1 MVMAKRSIRDLDV
14 QNKRVLLRVDYNVP
28 MSKDGAIT
36 DDKRILETLPTIRY
50 LLDKNAIIILVTHMG
65 RPDGKIVESLR
76 LDKIAQRLSALLGKP
91 VNKLNS
97 VVGPDVTEVVAN
109 AKPGDIIMLENVRF
123 LKEEKNGSEELAKK
137 LAALADVYVDDAFA
151 TAHRPD
157 TSVAGVP
164 QFLPSAAGFLL
175 EKEINILETVTTSA
189 KKPFIAILGG
199 AKVSDKIGLI
209 KNLLTKTDA
218 ILIGGGM
225 AFTFLKAIGYAI
237 GFSLVEEDYLKVAD
251 EIIEAAKTR
260 GTRLL
265 LPVDVM
271 VTNEIKA
278 GSSHRIV
285 DIEEIPADQIGVD
298 IGPKTIQAF
307 KEEIAKAN
315 TIIWNGPM
323 GVIEIAEFA
332 EGTKSLARI
341 IAARSGALTVA
352 GGGETA
358 SVIDALNLQSD
369 FKHVS
374 TGGGA
379 FLEYLEGKQ
388 LPGIEAID
396 SVD

>member
-1 MVMAKRSIRDLDV
+1 MTKRSIRDLDV

-50 LLDKNAIIILVTHMG
+50 LLDKKATIIIVTHMG
-65 RPDGKIVESLR
+65 RPDGKTVESLR

-97 VVGPDVTEVVAN
+97 VVGPDVTEAVAN

-175 EKEINILETVTTSA
+175 EKEIDVLETITTSA

-225 AFTFLKAIGYAI
+225 AFTFLKAMGYAV

-251 EIIEAAKTR
+251 EIIEAAKAK

-265 LPVDVM
+265 LPVDVI

-298 IGPKTIQAF
+298 IGPETLEAF
-307 KEEIAKAN
+307 EAEIAKAN

-332 EGTKSLARI
+332 EGTKSLARL
-341 IAARSGALTVA
+341 IAARSDALTVA

-358 SVIDALNLQSD
+358 SVIDALNLQKD

-396 SVD
+396 SAD

>member
-1 MVMAKRSIRDLDV
+1 MAKRSIRDLDV
-14 QNKRVLLRVDYNVP
+14 RNKRVLLRVDYNVP
-28 MSKDGAIT
+28 VSKDGAIT

-50 LLDKNAIIILVTHMG
+50 LLEQSAVVILVTHMG
-65 RPDGKIVESLR
+65 RPDGKVVESLR
-76 LDKIAQRLSALLGKP
+76 LDKVAQRLAALLGKS
-91 VNKLNS
+91 VTKLNS
-97 VVGPDVTEVVAN
+97 VVGPDVTKAVAE

-123 LKEEKNGSEELAKK
+123 LKEEKNDESDELAKQ

-175 EKEINILETVTTSA
+175 EKEINVLETVTLSA

-209 KNLLTKTDA
+209 KNLLTKTDS

-225 AFTFLKAIGYAI
+225 AFTFLKAMGYAI

-251 EIIEAAKTR
+251 EIMQDAKTR
-260 GTRLL
+260 GVRLL
-265 LPVDVM
+265 LPADVV
-271 VTNEIKA
+271 VTSEIKTGNA
-278 GSSHRIV
+278 YATV
-285 DIEEIPADQIGVD
+285 DIEEIPGDQIGVD

-307 KEEIAKAN
+307 GAEVAKAN

-323 GVIEIAEFA
+323 GVIEIPEFA
-332 EGTKSLARI
+332 EGTRILARL
-341 IAARSGALTVA
+341 IAANSTALTVA

-358 SVIDALNLQSD
+358 SVIDALNLQSQ

-396 SVD
+396 SAD

>member
-1 MVMAKRSIRDLDV
+1 MTKRSIRDLDV
-14 QNKRVLLRVDYNVP
+14 RNKRVLLRVDYNVP

-50 LLDKNAIIILVTHMG
+50 LLDKNATIILVTHMG

-76 LDKIAQRLSALLGKP
+76 LDKVAQRLSALLGKP
-91 VNKLNS
+91 VSKLNS
-97 VVGPDVTEVVAN
+97 VVGPDVTDAVAS

-164 QFLPSAAGFLL
+164 QFLPSAAGLLL
-175 EKEINILETVTTSA
+175 EKEIDVLETVTTSA

-225 AFTFLKAIGYAI
+225 AFTFLKAMGYGI
-237 GFSLVEEDYLKVAD
+237 GFSLVEEDYLKVAE
-251 EIIEAAKTR
+251 EILEAAKTR
-260 GTRLL
+260 GTRLI
-265 LPVDVM
+265 LPVDVI
-271 VTNEIKA
+271 VTSEIKA
-278 GSSHRIV
+278 GSSHRTV

-298 IGPKTIQAF
+298 IGPKSVQAF
-307 KEEIAKAN
+307 EAEIAKAN

-341 IAARSGALTVA
+341 IAARTGALTVA

>member
-1 MVMAKRSIRDLDV
+1 MTKRSIRDLDV

-28 MSKDGAIT
+28 MSKEGAIT

-50 LLDKNAIIILVTHMG
+50 LLGKNATIIVVTHMG
-65 RPDGKIVESLR
+65 RPDGRIVESLR

-91 VNKLNS
+91 VSKLNS
-97 VVGPDVTEVVAN
+97 VVGPDVAEVVAN

-123 LKEEKNGSEELAKK
+123 LKEEKTGSEELAKQ

-175 EKEINILETVTTSA
+175 EKEINVLETVTTSA

-225 AFTFLKAIGYAI
+225 AFTFLKAMGYGV

-251 EIIEAAKTR
+251 EIIEAARRK

-265 LPVDVM
+265 LPVDVV

-298 IGPKTIQAF
+298 IGPETLEAF
-307 KEEIAKAN
+307 KAEIAKAS
-315 TIIWNGPM
+315 TVIWNGPM
-323 GVIEIAEFA
+323 GVIELPEFA
-332 EGTKSLARI
+332 EGTRSLARI
-341 IAARSGALTVA
+341 VAARSDALTVA

-358 SVIDALNLQSD
+358 SVIDALNLQND

-396 SVD
+396 QAE

>member
-1 MVMAKRSIRDLDV
+1 MAKRSIRDLDV

-65 RPDGKIVESLR
+65 RPGGKIVESLR

-97 VVGPDVTEVVAN
+97 VVGPDVTKVVAN

-225 AFTFLKAIGYAI
+225 AFTFLKAMGYAI

-265 LPVDVM
+265 LPVDVII
-271 VTNEIKA
+271 TNEIKT

-298 IGPKTIQAF
+298 IGPKTIEVFEA
-307 KEEIAKAN
+307 EIAKAN

-332 EGTKSLARI
+332 EGTKSLARV

-358 SVIDALNLQSD
+358 SVIDALNLQDD

-396 SVD
+396 SAD

>member
-1 MVMAKRSIRDLDV
+1 MTKRGIKDLDV

-28 MSKDGAIT
+28 VSKDGAIT

-65 RPDGKIVESLR
+65 RPDGKVVESLR
-76 LDKIAQRLSALLGKP
+76 LDKIAQRLSSLLGKP
-91 VNKLNS
+91 VKKLTS
-97 VVGPDVTEVVAN
+97 VIGPDVTEVVAN

-175 EKEINILETVTTSA
+175 EKEIDVLETVTTSA
-189 KKPFIAILGG
+189 RKPFIAILGG

-225 AFTFLKAIGYAI
+225 AFTFLKAMGYAI

-265 LPVDVM
+265 LPVDVI

-278 GSSHRIV
+278 GNPYHVV

-298 IGPKTIQAF
+298 IGPKTIRAF
-307 KEEIAKAN
+307 KEEIAKAS

-323 GVIEIAEFA
+323 GVIEIDEFA
-332 EGTKSLARI
+332 EGTKALARI
-341 IAARSGALTVA
+341 IAARSDALTVA

-358 SVIDALNLQSD
+358 SVIDALNLQHD

-396 SVD
+396 SMD

>member
-1 MVMAKRSIRDLDV
+1 MTKRSIRDIDV

-50 LLDKNAIIILVTHMG
+50 LLDKNATIILVTHMG

-97 VVGPDVTEVVAN
+97 VVGPDVTEAVAN

-175 EKEINILETVTTSA
+175 EKEIDVLETVTTSA

-225 AFTFLKAIGYAI
+225 AFTFLKAMGYAI

-251 EIIEAAKTR
+251 EIIKAAKTK
-260 GTRLL
+260 GVRLL
-265 LPVDVM
+265 LPVDVI

-278 GSSHRIV
+278 GSSHHIV
-285 DIEEIPADQIGVD
+285 DIEDIPADQIGVD
-298 IGPKTIQAF
+298 IGPKTVQAF
-307 KEEIAKAN
+307 AAEIAKAN

-358 SVIDALNLQSD
+358 SVIDALNLQND

>member
-1 MVMAKRSIRDLDV
+1 MTKRSIKNLDV
-14 QNKRVLLRVDYNVP
+14 RNKRVLLRVDYNVP

-50 LLDKNAIIILVTHMG
+50 LLEQNATIIVVTHMG

-91 VNKLNS
+91 VSKLNS
-97 VVGPDVTEVVAN
+97 VVGPDVTDAVAG

-123 LKEEKNGSEELAKK
+123 LKEEKNGSEELAKQ

-175 EKEINILETVTTSA
+175 EKEIDVLETVTTSA

-225 AFTFLKAIGYAI
+225 AFTFLKAMGYGI
-237 GFSLVEEDYLKVAD
+237 GFSLVEEDYLKVAE
-251 EIIEAAKTR
+251 EILEAAKAE

-265 LPVDVM
+265 LPVDVI
-271 VTNEIKA
+271 VTSEIKA
-278 GSSHRIV
+278 GSSYRIV

-298 IGPKTIQAF
+298 IGPKTVQAF
-307 KEEIAKAN
+307 EAEIAKAN

-341 IAARSGALTVA
+341 IAARTGALTVA

-358 SVIDALNLQSD
+358 SVIDALNLQND

>member
-1 MVMAKRSIRDLDV
+1 MTKRSIKDLDV

-50 LLDKNAIIILVTHMG
+50 LLDKNATIILVTHMG

-123 LKEEKNGSEELAKK
+123 LKGEKNGSEELAKK

-175 EKEINILETVTTSA
+175 EKEIDVLETVTTSA

-225 AFTFLKAIGYAI
+225 AFTFLKAMGYAI

-265 LPVDVM
+265 LPVDVI

-298 IGPKTIQAF
+298 IGPKTIEVFEA
-307 KEEIAKAN
+307 EIAKAN

-332 EGTKSLARI
+332 EGTKSLARV

-358 SVIDALNLQSD
+358 SVIDALNLQND

-396 SVD
+396 SAD

>member
-1 MVMAKRSIRDLDV
+1 MTKRSIKDLDV

-28 MSKDGAIT
+28 VSKDGAIT

-50 LLDKNAIIILVTHMG
+50 LLDKNATIILVTHMG

-76 LDKIAQRLSALLGKP
+76 LDKIAQRLSSLLGKP

-97 VVGPDVTEVVAN
+97 VIGPDVTEVVAN

-175 EKEINILETVTTSA
+175 EKEIDVLETVTTSA
-189 KKPFIAILGG
+189 RKPFIAILGG

-225 AFTFLKAIGYAI
+225 AFTFLKAMGYAI

-265 LPVDVM
+265 LPMDVI

-307 KEEIAKAN
+307 EEEIAKAS

-323 GVIEIAEFA
+323 GVIEIDEFA

-341 IAARSGALTVA
+341 VAMRSDALTVA

-358 SVIDALNLQSD
+358 SVIDALNLQHD

>member
-1 MVMAKRSIRDLDV
+1 MTKRGIKDLDI

-28 MSKDGAIT
+28 VSKDGAIT

-123 LKEEKNGSEELAKK
+123 LKEEKNGSEELAKE
-137 LAALADVYVDDAFA
+137 LAALAEVYVDDAFA

-175 EKEINILETVTTSA
+175 EKEIDVLETVTTSA
-189 KKPFIAILGG
+189 RKPFIAILGG

-225 AFTFLKAIGYAI
+225 AFTFLKAMGYAI

-265 LPVDVM
+265 LPVDVI

-278 GSSHRIV
+278 GNPYRIV

-298 IGPKTIQAF
+298 IGPKTIRAF
-307 KEEIAKAN
+307 EEEIAKAS

-323 GVIEIAEFA
+323 GVIEIDEFA
-332 EGTKSLARI
+332 EATKALARI
-341 IAARSGALTVA
+341 IAARSDALTVA

-358 SVIDALNLQSD
+358 SVIDALNLQHD

-396 SVD
+396 SAD

>member
-1 MVMAKRSIRDLDV
+1 MTKRSIRDLDV

-50 LLDKNAIIILVTHMG
+50 LLDKNATIILVTHMG
-65 RPDGKIVESLR
+65 RPDGRIVESLR
-76 LDKIAQRLSALLGKP
+76 LDKIALRLSALLGKP
-91 VNKLNS
+91 VTKLNS

-123 LKEEKNGSEELAKK
+123 LKEEKSGSEELAKK

-175 EKEINILETVTTSA
+175 EKEINVLETVTTSA

-225 AFTFLKAIGYAI
+225 AFTFLKAMGYAV

-251 EIIEAAKTR
+251 EIIEAARTK

-265 LPVDVM
+265 LPIDVII
-271 VTNEIKA
+271 TNEIRT

-298 IGPKTIQAF
+298 IGPETVETF
-307 KEEIAKAN
+307 KAEIAKAN

-323 GVIEIAEFA
+323 GVIEIPEFA
-332 EGTKSLARI
+332 EGTKSLARA
-341 IAARSGALTVA
+341 IAARSDALTVA
-352 GGGETA
+352 GGG
-358 SVIDALNLQSD
+358 
-369 FKHVS
+369 
-374 TGGGA
+374 
-379 FLEYLEGKQ
+379 
-388 LPGIEAID
+388 
-396 SVD
+396 

>member
-1 MVMAKRSIRDLDV
+1 V
-14 QNKRVLLRVDYNVP
+14 
-28 MSKDGAIT
+28 SKDGAIT

-50 LLDKNAIIILVTHMG
+50 LLEQNAIVIVVTHMG
-65 RPDGKIVESLR
+65 RPDGKVVESLR
-76 LDKIAQRLSALLGKP
+76 LDKVAQRLAALLGKP

-97 VVGPDVTEVVAN
+97 VVGPDVTKAVAD
-109 AKPGDIIMLENVRF
+109 AKPGDVLMLENVRF
-123 LKEEKNGSEELAKK
+123 LKEEKNDESDELAKQ

-175 EKEINILETVTTSA
+175 EKEINVLETVTTSA

-209 KNLLTKTDA
+209 KNLLTKTDS

-225 AFTFLKAIGYAI
+225 AFTFLKAMGYAI

-251 EIIEAAKTR
+251 EIMQDAKAK
-260 GTRLL
+260 GVRLL
-265 LPVDVM
+265 LPADV
-271 VTNEIKA
+271 VITSEIKA
-278 GSSHRIV
+278 GNPHATV
-285 DIEEIPADQIGVD
+285 DIEDIPADQIGVD
-298 IGPKTIQAF
+298 IGPKTVEAF
-307 KEEIAKAN
+307 GAEIAKAN

-323 GVIEIAEFA
+323 GVIEIPEFA
-332 EGTKSLARI
+332 EGTKALARL
-341 IAARSGALTVA
+341 IAANTDALTVA

-358 SVIDALNLQSD
+358 SVIDALNLQGQ

-396 SVD
+396 SAE

>member
-1 MVMAKRSIRDLDV
+1 MAKRSIRDLDV
-14 QNKRVLLRVDYNVP
+14 RNKRVLLRVDYNVP
-28 MSKDGAIT
+28 VSKDGAIT

-50 LLDKNAIIILVTHMG
+50 LLEQNAIVIVVTHMG
-65 RPDGKIVESLR
+65 RPDGKVVESLR
-76 LDKIAQRLSALLGKP
+76 LDKVAQRLAALLGKP

-97 VVGPDVTEVVAN
+97 VVGPDVTKAVAD
-109 AKPGDIIMLENVRF
+109 AKPGDVLMLENVRF
-123 LKEEKNGSEELAKK
+123 LKEEKNDESDELAKQ

-175 EKEINILETVTTSA
+175 EKEINVLETVTQSA

-209 KNLLTKTDA
+209 KNLLTKTDS

-225 AFTFLKAIGYAI
+225 AFTFLKAMGYAI

-251 EIIEAAKTR
+251 EIMQDAKAK
-260 GTRLL
+260 GVRLL
-265 LPVDVM
+265 LPADV
-271 VTNEIKA
+271 VITGEIKA
-278 GSSHRIV
+278 GNPHATV
-285 DIEEIPADQIGVD
+285 DIEDIPADQIGVD
-298 IGPKTIQAF
+298 IGPKTVEAF
-307 KEEIAKAN
+307 GAEIAKAN

-323 GVIEIAEFA
+323 GVIEIPEFA
-332 EGTKSLARI
+332 EGTKALARL
-341 IAARSGALTVA
+341 IAANTDALTVA

-358 SVIDALNLQSD
+358 SVIDALNLQSQ

-396 SVD
+396 SAE

>member
-1 MVMAKRSIRDLDV
+1 MTKRSIKDLDV

-28 MSKDGAIT
+28 VSKDGAIT

-50 LLDKNAIIILVTHMG
+50 LLDKNATVILVTHMG
-65 RPDGKIVESLR
+65 RPDGRIVESLR
-76 LDKIAQRLSALLGKP
+76 LDKIAQRLSSLLGKP

-97 VVGPDVTEVVAN
+97 VIGPDVTEVVAN

-175 EKEINILETVTTSA
+175 EKEIDVLETVTTSA
-189 KKPFIAILGG
+189 RKPFIAILGG

-225 AFTFLKAIGYAI
+225 AFTFLKAMGYAI

-265 LPVDVM
+265 LPMDVI

-307 KEEIAKAN
+307 EEEIAKAS

-323 GVIEIAEFA
+323 GVIEIDEFA

-341 IAARSGALTVA
+341 VAMRSDALTVA

-358 SVIDALNLQSD
+358 SVIDALNLQHD

>member
-1 MVMAKRSIRDLDV
+1 VAKRNIRDLNV
-14 QNKRVLLRVDYNVP
+14 RNKKVLLRVDYNVP
-28 MSKDGAIT
+28 VSKEGAIT
-36 DDKRILETLPTIRY
+36 DDKRILETLPTIQY
-50 LLDKNAIIILVTHMG
+50 LLEQNAVIIIVTHMG
-65 RPDGKIVESLR
+65 RPDGKAVESLR
-76 LDKIAQRLSALLGKP
+76 LDKVAQRLSALIGKP
-91 VNKLNS
+91 VHKLNS
-97 VVGPDVTEVVAN
+97 VIGPDVTEAVAN
-109 AKPGDIIMLENVRF
+109 AKAGEIIMLENVRF
-123 LKEEKNGSEELAKK
+123 LKEEKTGSEDFAKQ

-175 EKEINILETVTTSA
+175 QKEIDVLETVTTSA

-199 AKVSDKIGLI
+199 AKVSDKISLI
-209 KNLLTKTDA
+209 KNLLAKADA
-218 ILIGGGM
+218 VLIGGGM
-225 AFTFLKAIGYAI
+225 AFTFLKAKGYAV

-251 EIIEAAKTR
+251 EIIQEARAR
-260 GTRLL
+260 GARLL
-265 LPVDVM
+265 LPVDVV
-271 VTNEIKA
+271 VTNEIKND
-278 GSSHRIV
+278 SSHRVV
-285 DIEEIPADQIGVD
+285 DIEEIPADRIGVD
-298 IGPKTIQAF
+298 IGPDTIAAFQA
-307 KEEIAKAN
+307 EIAKAN

-323 GVIEIAEFA
+323 GVIEIDEFA
-332 EGTKSLARI
+332 KGTRALAQA
-341 IAARSGALTVA
+341 IASNSDALTVA

-358 SVIDALNLQSD
+358 SVIDALGLQKE

>member
-1 MVMAKRSIRDLDV
+1 MTKRSIRDLDV

-50 LLDKNAIIILVTHMG
+50 LLDRNATIIIVTHMG
-65 RPDGKIVESLR
+65 RPDGRVVESLR
-76 LDKIAQRLSALLGKP
+76 LDKIAQRLAALLGKP

-97 VVGPDVTEVVAN
+97 VVGPDVTEAVAN

-123 LKEEKNGSEELAKK
+123 LKEEKNGSEELAKQ

-175 EKEINILETVTTSA
+175 EKEINVLETVTTSA

-225 AFTFLKAIGYAI
+225 AFTFLKAMGYAV

-251 EIIEAAKTR
+251 EIIEAAKTK

-265 LPVDVM
+265 LPVDVV

-298 IGPKTIQAF
+298 IGPETVEAF
-307 KEEIAKAN
+307 KAEIAKAN

-323 GVIEIAEFA
+323 GVIEIPEFA

-341 IAARSGALTVA
+341 IAARSDALTVA

-358 SVIDALNLQSD
+358 SVIDALNLQGD

-396 SVD
+396 QAE

>member
-1 MVMAKRSIRDLDV
+1 MTKRSIRDLDV

-65 RPDGKIVESLR
+65 RPGGKIVESLR

-97 VVGPDVTEVVAN
+97 VVGPDVTKVVAN

-225 AFTFLKAIGYAI
+225 AFTFLKAMGYAI

-265 LPVDVM
+265 LPVDVII
-271 VTNEIKA
+271 TNEIKT

-298 IGPKTIQAF
+298 IGPKTIEVFEA
-307 KEEIAKAN
+307 EIAKAN

-332 EGTKSLARI
+332 EGTKSLARV

-358 SVIDALNLQSD
+358 SVIDALNLQND

-396 SVD
+396 SAD

>member
-1 MVMAKRSIRDLDV
+1 MAKRSIRDLDV
-14 QNKRVLLRVDYNVP
+14 ENKRVLLRVDYNVP
-28 MSKDGAIT
+28 MSKEGAIT

-50 LLDKNAIIILVTHMG
+50 LLEKNATVIIVTHMG
-65 RPDGKIVESLR
+65 RPDGKVVESLR
-76 LDKIAQRLSALLGKP
+76 LDKVAQRLSALIGKP
-91 VNKLNS
+91 VSKLNS
-97 VVGPDVTEVVAN
+97 VVGPATTEAVAN
-109 AKPGDIIMLENVRF
+109 AKPGEIIMLENVRF
-123 LKEEKNGSEELAKK
+123 LKEEKTGSEELAKQ
-137 LAALADVYVDDAFA
+137 LAALADLYVDDAFA

-175 EKEINILETVTTSA
+175 QKEIDVLETVTTSA
-189 KKPFIAILGG
+189 TKPFIAILGG

-209 KNLLTKTDA
+209 KNLLTKTNA
-218 ILIGGGM
+218 VLIGGGM
-225 AFTFLKAIGYAI
+225 AFTFLKAKGYGV

-251 EIIEAAKTR
+251 EIMEEAKAR

-265 LPVDVM
+265 LPVDVV
-271 VTNEIKA
+271 VTNEIKE
-278 GSSHRIV
+278 GGSHRVV
-285 DIEEIPADQIGVD
+285 DIEEIPADRIGVD
-298 IGPKTIQAF
+298 IGPETLAAF
-307 KEEIAKAN
+307 QVEVAAAS

-332 EGTKSLARI
+332 EGTKALARS
-341 IAARSGALTVA
+341 IASNSNALTVA

-358 SVIDALNLQSD
+358 SVIDFLGLQKD

>member
-1 MVMAKRSIRDLDV
+1 MTKRSIRDLDV

-50 LLDKNAIIILVTHMG
+50 LLDKNATIILVTHMG

-97 VVGPDVTEVVAN
+97 VVGPDVTKVVAN

-225 AFTFLKAIGYAI
+225 AFTFLKAMGYAI

-265 LPVDVM
+265 LPVDVII
-271 VTNEIKA
+271 TNDIKT

-298 IGPKTIQAF
+298 IGPKTIEAF
-307 KEEIAKAN
+307 EAEIAKAN

-332 EGTKSLARI
+332 EGTKSLARV
-341 IAARSGALTVA
+341 IAARSDAFTVA

-358 SVIDALNLQSD
+358 SVIDALNLQND

-396 SVD
+396 SAD

>member
-1 MVMAKRSIRDLDV
+1 MAKRSIRDLDV

-97 VVGPDVTEVVAN
+97 VVGPNVTEVVAN

-307 KEEIAKAN
+307 REEIAKAN

>member
-1 MVMAKRSIRDLDV
+1 
-14 QNKRVLLRVDYNVP
+14 KRVLLRVDYNVP

-50 LLDKNAIIILVTHMG
+50 LLDKNATIILVTHMG

-76 LDKIAQRLSALLGKP
+76 LDKVAQRLSALLGKP
-91 VNKLNS
+91 VSKLNS
-97 VVGPDVTEVVAN
+97 VVGPDVTDAVAS

-175 EKEINILETVTTSA
+175 EKEIDVLETVTTSA

-225 AFTFLKAIGYAI
+225 AFTFLKAMGYGI
-237 GFSLVEEDYLKVAD
+237 GFSLVEEDYLKVAE
-251 EIIEAAKTR
+251 EILEAAKTK

-265 LPVDVM
+265 LPVDVI

-278 GSSHRIV
+278 GSSHRTV

-298 IGPKTIQAF
+298 IGPKTVQAF
-307 KEEIAKAN
+307 EAEIAKAN

-341 IAARSGALTVA
+341 IAARTGALTVA

-358 SVIDALNLQSD
+358 SVIDALNLQND

>member
-1 MVMAKRSIRDLDV
+1 MAKRSIRDLDV
-14 QNKRVLLRVDYNVP
+14 RNKRVLLRVDYNVP
-28 MSKDGAIT
+28 VSKDGAIT

-50 LLDKNAIIILVTHMG
+50 LLEQNAIVIVVTHMG
-65 RPDGKIVESLR
+65 RPDGKVVESLR
-76 LDKIAQRLSALLGKP
+76 LDKVAQRLAALLGKP

-97 VVGPDVTEVVAN
+97 VVGPDVTKAVAD
-109 AKPGDIIMLENVRF
+109 AKPGDVLMLENVRF
-123 LKEEKNGSEELAKK
+123 LKEEKNDESDELAKQ

-175 EKEINILETVTTSA
+175 EKEINVLETVTTSA

-209 KNLLTKTDA
+209 KNLLTKTDS

-225 AFTFLKAIGYAI
+225 AFTFLKAMGYAI

-251 EIIEAAKTR
+251 EIMQDAKAK
-260 GTRLL
+260 GVRLL
-265 LPVDVM
+265 LPADV
-271 VTNEIKA
+271 VITSEIKA
-278 GSSHRIV
+278 GNPHATV
-285 DIEEIPADQIGVD
+285 DIEDIPADQIGVD
-298 IGPKTIQAF
+298 IGPKTVEAF
-307 KEEIAKAN
+307 GAEIAKAN

-323 GVIEIAEFA
+323 GVIEIPEFA
-332 EGTKSLARI
+332 EGTKALARL
-341 IAARSGALTVA
+341 IAANTDALTVA

-358 SVIDALNLQSD
+358 SVIDALNLQGQ

-396 SVD
+396 SAE

>member
-1 MVMAKRSIRDLDV
+1 MAKRSIKDLDV
-14 QNKRVLLRVDYNVP
+14 KNKRVLLRVDYNVP
-28 MSKDGAIT
+28 VSKEGAIT

-50 LLDKNAIIILVTHMG
+50 LLERDATVIIVTHMG
-65 RPDGKIVESLR
+65 RPDGKVVDSLR
-76 LDKIAQRLSALLGKP
+76 LDKVSQRLSALLGKP

-97 VVGPDVTEVVAN
+97 VVGPDVTEAIAN
-109 AKPGDIIMLENVRF
+109 AKPGEIIMLENVRF
-123 LKEEKNGSEELAKK
+123 LKEEKTGSEELAKQ

-175 EKEINILETVTTSA
+175 QKEIEVLETVTTSA

-218 ILIGGGM
+218 VLIGGGM
-225 AFTFLKAIGYAI
+225 AFTFLKAKGYGV

-251 EIIEAAKTR
+251 EIIEEAKSR

-265 LPVDVM
+265 LPVDVI
-271 VTNEIKA
+271 VTNEIKE
-278 GSSHRIV
+278 GSSHRVV
-285 DIEEIPADQIGVD
+285 DIEEIPADRIGVD
-298 IGPKTIQAF
+298 IGPETLAAF
-307 KEEIAKAN
+307 EVEVAAAS

-323 GVIEIAEFA
+323 GVIEIGEFA
-332 EGTKSLARI
+332 EGTKALARS
-341 IAARSGALTVA
+341 IASNSNALTVA

-358 SVIDALNLQSD
+358 SVIDALGLQKD

>member
-1 MVMAKRSIRDLDV
+1 MAKRSIKDLDV

-50 LLDKNAIIILVTHMG
+50 LLDKNATIILVTHMG

-97 VVGPDVTEVVAN
+97 VVGPDVTEVVTN

-175 EKEINILETVTTSA
+175 EKEIDVLETVTTSA

-225 AFTFLKAIGYAI
+225 AFTFLKAMGYAI

-298 IGPKTIQAF
+298 VGPKTIQAF
-307 KEEIAKAN
+307 KAEIAKAN

-323 GVIEIAEFA
+323 GVIEIVEFA
-332 EGTKSLARI
+332 EGTKSLARA

-358 SVIDALNLQSD
+358 SVIDALNLQND

>member
-1 MVMAKRSIRDLDV
+1 
-14 QNKRVLLRVDYNVP
+14 
-28 MSKDGAIT
+28 
-36 DDKRILETLPTIRY
+36 
-50 LLDKNAIIILVTHMG
+50 
-65 RPDGKIVESLR
+65 
-76 LDKIAQRLSALLGKP
+76 
-91 VNKLNS
+91 
-97 VVGPDVTEVVAN
+97 
-109 AKPGDIIMLENVRF
+109 MLENVRF
-123 LKEEKNGSEELAKK
+123 LKEEKNGSEELAKE
-137 LAALADVYVDDAFA
+137 LAALAEVYVDDAFA

-175 EKEINILETVTTSA
+175 EKEIDVLETVTTSA
-189 KKPFIAILGG
+189 RKPFIAILGG

-225 AFTFLKAIGYAI
+225 AFTFLKAMGYAI

-265 LPVDVM
+265 LPVDVI
-271 VTNEIKA
+271 VTNEIKT
-278 GSSHRIV
+278 GNPYRIV

-298 IGPKTIQAF
+298 IGPKTIRAF
-307 KEEIAKAN
+307 EEEIAKAS

-323 GVIEIAEFA
+323 GVIEIDEFA
-332 EGTKSLARI
+332 EATKALARI
-341 IAARSGALTVA
+341 IAARSDALTVA

-358 SVIDALNLQSD
+358 SVIDALNLQHD

-396 SVD
+396 SAD

>member
-1 MVMAKRSIRDLDV
+1 MTKRSIRDLDV

-50 LLDKNAIIILVTHMG
+50 LLDKNATIILVTHMG

-76 LDKIAQRLSALLGKP
+76 LDKIAQRLSSLLGKP

-97 VVGPDVTEVVAN
+97 VVGPDVTEAVAN

-175 EKEINILETVTTSA
+175 EKEIDVLETVTTSA

-225 AFTFLKAIGYAI
+225 AFTFLKAMGYGI

-251 EIIEAAKTR
+251 EIIEAAKTK

-265 LPVDVM
+265 LPVDVI

-278 GSSHRIV
+278 GSSHHIV
-285 DIEEIPADQIGVD
+285 DIEEIPTDQIGVD
-298 IGPKTIQAF
+298 IGPKTIEAF
-307 KEEIAKAN
+307 EAEIAKAN

-332 EGTKSLARI
+332 EGTKSLARV
-341 IAARSGALTVA
+341 IAARSDALTVA

-358 SVIDALNLQSD
+358 SVIDALNLQND

-396 SVD
+396 SAD

>member
-1 MVMAKRSIRDLDV
+1 MAKRSIKDLDV
-14 QNKRVLLRVDYNVP
+14 RNKRVLLRVDYNVP
-28 MSKDGAIT
+28 MSKDGVIT

-50 LLDKNAIIILVTHMG
+50 LLDRNAIIILVTHMG
-65 RPDGKIVESLR
+65 RPDGKTVESLR

-175 EKEINILETVTTSA
+175 EKEIDVLETVTTSA
-189 KKPFIAILGG
+189 KRPFIAILGG

-218 ILIGGGM
+218 VLIGGGM
-225 AFTFLKAIGYAI
+225 AFTFLKAMGYAV

-251 EIIEAAKTR
+251 EIIEAAKAR

-265 LPVDVM
+265 LPVDVI

-307 KEEIAKAN
+307 EAEITKAN

-323 GVIEIAEFA
+323 GVIEITEFA
-332 EGTKSLARI
+332 EGTKSLARL
-341 IAARSGALTVA
+341 IAANSGALTVA

>member
-1 MVMAKRSIRDLDV
+1 MTKRSIKDLDV

-28 MSKDGAIT
+28 VSKDGAIT

-50 LLDKNAIIILVTHMG
+50 LLDKNATVILVTHMG

-76 LDKIAQRLSALLGKP
+76 LDKIAQRLSSLLGKP

-97 VVGPDVTEVVAN
+97 VIGPDVTEVVAN
-109 AKPGDIIMLENVRF
+109 AKPGDVIMLENVRF

-175 EKEINILETVTTSA
+175 EKEIDVLETVTTSA
-189 KKPFIAILGG
+189 RKPFIAILGG

-225 AFTFLKAIGYAI
+225 AFTFLKAMGYAI

-265 LPVDVM
+265 LPMDVI

-307 KEEIAKAN
+307 EEEIAKAS

-323 GVIEIAEFA
+323 GVIEIDEFA

-341 IAARSGALTVA
+341 VAMRSDALTVA

-358 SVIDALNLQSD
+358 SVIDALNLQHD

>member
-1 MVMAKRSIRDLDV
+1 MTKRSIRDLDV
-14 QNKRVLLRVDYNVP
+14 RNKRVLLRVDYNVP

-50 LLDKNAIIILVTHMG
+50 LLDKNATIILVTHMG
-65 RPDGKIVESLR
+65 RPDGKVVESLR
-76 LDKIAQRLSALLGKP
+76 LDKVAQRLSALLGKP
-91 VNKLNS
+91 VSKLNS
-97 VVGPDVTEVVAN
+97 VVGPDVTDAVAS

-164 QFLPSAAGFLL
+164 QFLPSAAGLLL
-175 EKEINILETVTTSA
+175 EKEIDVLETVTTSA

-225 AFTFLKAIGYAI
+225 AFTFLKAMGYGI
-237 GFSLVEEDYLKVAD
+237 GFSLVEEDYLKVAE
-251 EIIEAAKTR
+251 EILEAAKTR
-260 GTRLL
+260 GTRLI
-265 LPVDVM
+265 LPVDVI
-271 VTNEIKA
+271 VTSEIKA
-278 GSSHRIV
+278 GSSHRTV

-298 IGPKTIQAF
+298 IGPKSVQAF
-307 KEEIAKAN
+307 EAEIAKAN

-341 IAARSGALTVA
+341 IAARTGALTVA

>member
-1 MVMAKRSIRDLDV
+1 MTKRSIRDLDV

-97 VVGPDVTEVVAN
+97 VVGPDVTEAVAN

-123 LKEEKNGSEELAKK
+123 LKGEKNGSEELAKK

-175 EKEINILETVTTSA
+175 QKEIDVLETVTTSA

-209 KNLLTKTDA
+209 KNLLIKTDA

-225 AFTFLKAIGYAI
+225 AFTFLKAMGYGV

-251 EIIEAAKTR
+251 EIIEAAKTG
-260 GTRLL
+260 GTHLL
-265 LPVDVM
+265 LPVDVI
-271 VTNEIKA
+271 VTNEIKT

-298 IGPKTIQAF
+298 IGPKTIETFEA
-307 KEEIAKAN
+307 EIAKAN

-332 EGTKSLARI
+332 EGTKSLARL

-358 SVIDALNLQSD
+358 SVIDALNLQND

>member
-1 MVMAKRSIRDLDV
+1 MTKRSIKDLDV

-28 MSKDGAIT
+28 VSKDGAIT

-50 LLDKNAIIILVTHMG
+50 LLDKNATVILVTHMG

-175 EKEINILETVTTSA
+175 EKEIDVLETVTTSA

-225 AFTFLKAIGYAI
+225 AFTFLKAMGYAI

-265 LPVDVM
+265 LPVDVI

-278 GSSHRIV
+278 GSSYRIV
-285 DIEEIPADQIGVD
+285 DIEDIPADQIGVD
-298 IGPKTIQAF
+298 IGPKTIRAF
-307 KEEIAKAN
+307 EEEIAKAS

-323 GVIEIAEFA
+323 GVIEIDEFA
-332 EGTKSLARI
+332 KGTKSLARI
-341 IAARSGALTVA
+341 IAVRSDALTVA

-358 SVIDALNLQSD
+358 SVIDALNLQHD

>member
-1 MVMAKRSIRDLDV
+1 MTKRSIRDLDV

-36 DDKRILETLPTIRY
+36 DDKRILETLLTIRY
-50 LLDKNAIIILVTHMG
+50 LLDKNATIILVTHMG

-76 LDKIAQRLSALLGKP
+76 LDKP

-97 VVGPDVTEVVAN
+97 VVGPDVTEAVAN

-175 EKEINILETVTTSA
+175 EKEIDVLETVTTSA

-225 AFTFLKAIGYAI
+225 AFTFLKAIGYGI

-251 EIIEAAKTR
+251 EIIEAAKTK

-265 LPVDVM
+265 LPVDVI

-278 GSSHRIV
+278 GSSHHIV

-298 IGPKTIQAF
+298 IGPKTIEAF
-307 KEEIAKAN
+307 EAEIAKAN

-332 EGTKSLARI
+332 EGTKSLARV
-341 IAARSGALTVA
+341 IAARSDALTVA

-358 SVIDALNLQSD
+358 SVIDALNLQND

-396 SVD
+396 SAD

>member
-1 MVMAKRSIRDLDV
+1 MTKRSIRDLDV

-50 LLDKNAIIILVTHMG
+50 LLDKNATIILVTHMG

-175 EKEINILETVTTSA
+175 EKEINVLETVTTSA

-225 AFTFLKAIGYAI
+225 AFTFLKAMGYTV

-265 LPVDVM
+265 LPVDII

-298 IGPKTIQAF
+298 IGPKTIQTFEA
-307 KEEIAKAN
+307 EIAKAN

-332 EGTKSLARI
+332 EGTKSLARV
-341 IAARSGALTVA
+341 IAARSDALTVA

-358 SVIDALNLQSD
+358 SVIDALNLQNE

-396 SVD
+396 SAD

>member
-1 MVMAKRSIRDLDV
+1 MTKRSIRDLDV

-65 RPDGKIVESLR
+65 RPDGKVVESLR

-97 VVGPDVTEVVAN
+97 VVGPDVTEIVAN

-175 EKEINILETVTTSA
+175 EKEIDVLETVTTSA

-225 AFTFLKAIGYAI
+225 AFTFLKAMGYTI

-251 EIIEAAKTR
+251 EIIEAAKTK

-278 GSSHRIV
+278 GSSHHMV

-298 IGPKTIQAF
+298 IGPKTVEAF
-307 KEEIAKAN
+307 EAEIAKAN

-332 EGTKSLARI
+332 EGTKSLARL
-341 IAARSGALTVA
+341 IAARSDALTVA

-358 SVIDALNLQSD
+358 SVIDALNLQND

-396 SVD
+396 SAE